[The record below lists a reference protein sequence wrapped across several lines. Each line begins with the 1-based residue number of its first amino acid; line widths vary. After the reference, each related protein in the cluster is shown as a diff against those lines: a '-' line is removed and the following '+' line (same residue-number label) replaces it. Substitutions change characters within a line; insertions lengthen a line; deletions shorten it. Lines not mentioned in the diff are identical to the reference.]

1 MDFFNNIVSYVSELS
16 SLELSYMFVIAFMFV
31 LAIID
36 LTVGVSNDAV
46 NFLSSA
52 VGSRAAKIK
61 HVLIVAAIGVFV
73 GASFS
78 SGMMDV
84 ARHGIFTPGY
94 FSFEKIM
101 CIYLAVVISDVF
113 LLDLFNSLGLP
124 TSTTVSM
131 VFELLGASFI
141 TALISSSGAGLGM
154 LNTSKAMTIIISIF
168 LSVAIAFVFGL
179 IVQWI
184 SRVIFTFHY
193 RKSKNLGR
201 KIGLYGGFASTS
213 IIYFMLVKGL
223 KGSTLKAS
231 LPLAVQNFVFEDTT
245 MFLLYSFIVLTVLM
259 QVLHW
264 CKVNVLKIVVL
275 MGTFSLAMAFAGN
288 DLVNFIG
295 VTLAGLESFQD
306 FVANGAGNAA
316 DFLMTSLNPA
326 KFKGVPGTPT
336 APGVSNPTNV
346 LFLIGAGAVMVYALF
361 TSKKAR
367 KVLQTSI
374 DLSSQQ
380 NEEND
385 MFGTSSVARN
395 LVRVT
400 TKMIDAVSRN
410 TPDGVK
416 RWIGK
421 RFAPLEE
428 REDVAF
434 DLVRASV
441 NLVLAG
447 LLIAVGTSFQLP
459 LSTTYVTFMVGM
471 GSSLADR
478 AWSRESAVYRVTG
491 VVSVIGGWFITAG
504 AAFII
509 AALVATILNYG
520 GIVAMY
526 IMIAIVIYLLIRSH
540 VNYNKKKSEEK
551 ADEKMDVI
559 LKSENQDEVW
569 DNLKA
574 HTAET
579 LAHTLTFSAEAYKKM
594 FDSFSRD
601 ALRPLKSTLI
611 KIVEEKAL
619 MKKQRRA
626 ETRGLQRIDQQMAF
640 ERSTWYHL
648 CTNSCQQMLN
658 TLTRIGEPMRE
669 HADNSFNPLSKKY
682 VEEFSPYCNNVYKV
696 LKDINEI
703 IATGDYTNAEEV
715 STRAKN
721 LKHQLANLR
730 KEQTMRLHQSNGSL
744 RMDFVYLNLI
754 QESHE
759 LLSEVRNLLRGG
771 NKFFALQVTPSE
783 EPKL

>member
-1 MDFFNNIVSYVSELS
+1 M
-16 SLELSYMFVIAFMFV
+16 ELSYMFVIAFMFA

-61 HVLIVAAIGVFV
+61 HVLIVAAVGVFV

-84 ARHGIFTPGY
+84 ARHGIFDP
-94 FSFEKIM
+94 SFFTFQNVM

-141 TALISSSGAGLGM
+141 TALLSASGRGLSM
-154 LNTSKAMTIIISIF
+154 LNTDKAMTIIISIF
-168 LSVAIAFVFGL
+168 LSVAIAFIFGL
-179 IVQWI
+179 VVQWI
-184 SRVIFTFHY
+184 SRVIFTFNY
-193 RKSKNLGR
+193 RKKLSY
-201 KIGLYGGFASTS
+201 KIGLYGGFASTA
-213 IIYFMLVKGL
+213 IIYFMIVKGL
-223 KGSTLKAS
+223 KGSSLKAM
-231 LPLAVQNFVFEDTT
+231 LPVAVQDFVFEDTT
-245 MFLLYSFIVLTVLM
+245 KFILCAFVVLTLLM
-259 QVLHW
+259 QLLHW
-264 CKVNVLKIVVL
+264 CKVNVLKVVVL

-295 VTLAGLESFQD
+295 VTLAGLESFQA
-306 FVANGAGNAA
+306 FVSNGG
-316 DFLMTSLNPA
+316 DMGMTMGSLNLPA
-326 KFKGVPGTPT
+326 T
-336 APGVSNPTNV
+336 TNI
-346 LFLIGAGAVMVYALF
+346 LFLVGAGAVMVYALF

-380 NEEND
+380 NEEGD

-395 LVRVT
+395 LVRAS

-410 TPDGVK
+410 TPEGVK
-416 RWIGK
+416 KWIGK

-447 LLIAVGTSFQLP
+447 LLIAVGTSLKLP

-491 VVSVIGGWFITAG
+491 VVSVVGGWFITAG

-509 AALVATILNYG
+509 AALVATIMNFG

-540 VNYNKKKSEEK
+540 INYNKKKSAEK
-551 ADEKMDVI
+551 VDEKMNVI

-579 LAHTLTFSAEAYKKM
+579 LAHTLEFSAEAYKKM
-594 FDSFSRD
+594 FESFSRD

-619 MKKQRRA
+619 MKKQRRS

-669 HADNSFNPLSKKY
+669 HADNSFNPLSKVY
-682 VEEFSPYCNNVYKV
+682 VEEFSPYCNNVYNV
-696 LKDINEI
+696 LKDINAI
-703 IATGDYTNAEEV
+703 IASGDYTNAEEV
-715 STRAKN
+715 SSRAKE

-730 KEQTMRLHQSNGSL
+730 KEQTMRLHQSGGSL

-771 NKFFALQVTPSE
+771 NKFFALQVTTSE

>member
-1 MDFFNNIVSYVSELS
+1 MDFLNGIIAYFSGLS
-16 SLELSYMFVIAFMFV
+16 PVGLSFFFVIAFMFT

-52 VGSRAAKIK
+52 VGSKAAKIK
-61 HVLIVAAIGVFV
+61 HVLIVAAVGIFI

-131 VFELLGASFI
+131 VFELLGASFV
-141 TALISSSGAGLGM
+141 TALISSGKAGLEHLDTGRA
-154 LNTSKAMTIIISIF
+154 LTIIISIF
-168 LSVAIAFVFGL
+168 LSVAIAFIFGL
-179 IVQWI
+179 LVQWI
-184 SRVIFTFHY
+184 SRLIFTFHY
-193 RKSKNLGR
+193 KKNLGR
-201 KIGLYGGFASTS
+201 KIGLYGGFASTA
-213 IIYFMLVKGL
+213 IIYFMIVKGL
-223 KGSTLKAS
+223 GNSNLKGFI
-231 LPLAVQNFVFEDTT
+231 PEDIGNFIFKETT
-245 MFLLYSFIVLTVLM
+245 MFVLCTFVVMIVVM
-259 QVLHW
+259 QILHW
-264 CKVNVLKIVVL
+264 CKVNVLKVVVL

-295 VTLAGLESFQD
+295 VTLAGFESFND
-306 FVANGAGNAA
+306 FVANGAGDATT
-316 DFLMTSLNPA
+316 FMMESLNPVNEYDA
-326 KFKGVPGTPT
+326 IPD
-336 APGVSNPTNV
+336 GVSTTTSP
-346 LFLIGAGAVMVYALF
+346 LFLIAAGAIMVYALF

-380 NEEND
+380 NEEGE
-385 MFGTSSVARN
+385 MFGTSSIARN
-395 LVRVT
+395 MVR
-400 TKMIDAVSRN
+400 AVSKLADAITKG
-410 TPDGVK
+410 TPVGIK
-416 RWIGK
+416 KWIAK

-447 LLIAVGTSFQLP
+447 LLIALGTSLQLP

-478 AWSRESAVYRVTG
+478 AWGRESAVYRVTG
-491 VVSVIGGWFITAG
+491 VISVVGGWFITAG

-509 AALVATILNYG
+509 AALVSTIMNYG
-520 GIVAMY
+520 GVVAMY
-526 IMIAIVIYLLIRSH
+526 IMIALVIYLLIRSH
-540 VNYNKKKSEEK
+540 IAYNKKKSKEK
-551 ADEKMDVI
+551 VDEKMVVI
-559 LKSENQDEVW
+559 LKSENQDEIW
-569 DNLKA
+569 ENLVSHSA
-574 HTAET
+574 DT
-579 LAHTLTFSAEAYKKM
+579 LTHTLSFSADTYKKL
-594 FDSFSRD
+594 FESFSKD
-601 ALRPLKSTLI
+601 ALRPLKSSLI

-626 ETRGLQRIDQQMAF
+626 ETRGLQRLEQNLAF

-658 TLTRIGEPMRE
+658 TLTRIGEPMKE
-669 HADNSFNPLSKKY
+669 HADNSFSPLSKLY
-682 VEEFSPYCNNVYKV
+682 VEEFTPYCRDIYNV

-703 IATGDYTNAEEV
+703 IATSDFSTADEV
-715 STRAKN
+715 SSRAKD
-721 LKHQLANLR
+721 LKHELATLR
-730 KEQTMRLHQSNGSL
+730 KTQTMRLHQSKGSL

-759 LLSEVRNLLRGG
+759 LLSEVRNLLRGS
-771 NKFFALQVTPSE
+771 K
-783 EPKL
+783 KLLAPLTNE

>member
-1 MDFFNNIVSYVSELS
+1 MDFFNNIISYISGLS
-16 SLELSYMFVIAFMFV
+16 SLELSYMFVIAFMFT

-61 HVLIVAAIGVFV
+61 HVLIVAAVGVFV

-84 ARHGIFTPGY
+84 ARHGIFDPG
-94 FSFEKIM
+94 FFTFQNVM

-141 TALISSSGAGLGM
+141 VALLSSTGQGLGM
-154 LNTSKAMTIIISIF
+154 LNTDKAMTIIISIF
-168 LSVAIAFVFGL
+168 LSVAIAFIFGL
-179 IVQWI
+179 VVQWI

-193 RKSKNLGR
+193 RKNLGR
-201 KIGLYGGFASTS
+201 KIGLYGGFASTA
-213 IIYFMLVKGL
+213 ILYFMVVKGL
-223 KGSTLKAS
+223 KGSSIKTL
-231 LPLAVQNFVFEDTT
+231 LPLAVQELVFEDTAK
-245 MFLLYSFIVLTVLM
+245 FILCAFVVMTVLM
-259 QVLHW
+259 QLLHW

-295 VTLAGLESFQD
+295 VTLAGLESFQT
-306 FVANGAGNAA
+306 FVSHGG
-316 DFLMTSLNPA
+316 DVSMTMGSLNLPA
-326 KFKGVPGTPT
+326 T
-336 APGVSNPTNV
+336 TNI

-395 LVRVT
+395 LVRAA
-400 TKMIDAVSRN
+400 TKLVDAVTRN
-410 TPDGVK
+410 TPDSVK
-416 RWIGK
+416 KWIGK
-421 RFAPLEE
+421 RFEPLEE

-447 LLIAVGTSFQLP
+447 LLIAVGTSLKLP
-459 LSTTYVTFMVGM
+459 LSTTYVTVMVGM

-491 VVSVIGGWFITAG
+491 VVSVVGGWFITAG
-504 AAFII
+504 AAFMI
-509 AALVATILNYG
+509 AALVGTILNYG

-540 VNYNKKKSEEK
+540 IAYNKKKTTEK
-551 ADEKMDVI
+551 VDEKMDVI

-569 DNLKA
+569 ENLKA

-579 LAHTLTFSAEAYKKM
+579 LTHTLDFSAEAYKKM
-594 FDSFSRD
+594 FDSFSVD

-619 MKKQRRA
+619 MKKQRRS

-669 HADNSFNPLSKKY
+669 HADHSFNPLSKSY
-682 VEEFSPYCNNVYKV
+682 VEEFSPYCQNVYDV
-696 LKDINEI
+696 LKDINAI
-703 IATGDYTNAEEV
+703 IATGDYSNAEEV
-715 STRAKN
+715 STRAKE
-721 LKHQLANLR
+721 LKHKLANLR
-730 KEQTMRLHQSNGSL
+730 KTQTMRLHQSGGSL

-771 NKFFALQVTPSE
+771 NKFFALQVTSE
-783 EPKL
+783 ETEPKL

>member
-1 MDFFNNIVSYVSELS
+1 MDFFNNIIDYVSGLGS
-16 SLELSYMFVIAFMFV
+16 VELSYLFVIVFMFV

-52 VGSRAAKIK
+52 VGSKAAKIK
-61 HVLIVAAIGVFV
+61 HVLIVAACGVFI
-73 GASFS
+73 GAAFS

-84 ARHGIFTPGY
+84 ARHGIFDPSF
-94 FSFEKIM
+94 FSFKNVM

-141 TALISSSGAGLGM
+141 TALLSSSGEGLGM
-154 LNTSKAMTIIISIF
+154 LNTDRAMTIIISIF
-168 LSVAIAFVFGL
+168 LSVAIAFIFGL
-179 IVQWI
+179 VVQWI
-184 SRVIFTFHY
+184 SRIIFTFHY
-193 RKSKNLGR
+193 RKNLGS
-201 KIGLYGGFASTS
+201 KIGLYGGFASTA
-213 IIYFMLVKGL
+213 IIYFMVVKGL
-223 KGSTLKAS
+223 KGSTLKAQ
-231 LPLAVQNFVFEDTT
+231 LPASVQEFVFEDTT
-245 MFLLYSFIVLTVLM
+245 MFLLCAFVVLTVLM
-259 QVLHW
+259 QCLHW
-264 CKVNVLKIVVL
+264 AKVNVLKVVVL

-295 VTLAGLESFQD
+295 VTLAGLESFQT
-306 FVANGAGNAA
+306 FVEGGG
-316 DFLMTSLNPA
+316 DVGMSMGSLNLPA
-326 KFKGVPGTPT
+326 T
-336 APGVSNPTNV
+336 TNV
-346 LFLIGAGAVMVYALF
+346 LFLVGAGAVMVYALF

-380 NEEND
+380 DEGNE

-395 LVRVT
+395 IVRST
-400 TKMIDAVSRN
+400 TKMVDAVSRN
-410 TPDGVK
+410 TPQGVK
-416 RWIGK
+416 NWINK
-421 RFAPLEE
+421 RFTPLEE

-434 DLVRASV
+434 DLIRASV

-447 LLIAVGTSFQLP
+447 LLIAFGTSLKLP

-478 AWSRESAVYRVTG
+478 AWGRESAVYRVTG

-520 GIVAMY
+520 GVVAMY
-526 IMIAIVIYLLIRSH
+526 IMIAVVVYLLVRSH
-540 VNYNKKKSEEK
+540 IKYNKKKSAEVV
-551 ADEKMDVI
+551 DEQMNVI
-559 LKSENQDEVW
+559 LKSDNQDEVW
-569 DNLKA
+569 ESLKLHA
-574 HTAET
+574 AET
-579 LAHTLTFSAEAYKKM
+579 LTHTLTFSAEAYKNM
-594 FDSFSRD
+594 FESFSKD
-601 ALRPLKSTLI
+601 ALRPLKSTMI

-648 CTNSCQQMLN
+648 CSNSCQQMLN
-658 TLTRIGEPMRE
+658 TLTRIGEPMKE
-669 HADNSFNPLSKKY
+669 HADNSFSPLSKVY
-682 VEEFSPYCNNVYKV
+682 VEEFSPYCRDVYNV

-703 IATGDYTNAEEV
+703 IATGNYDNAEEV
-715 STRAKN
+715 SARAKH

-730 KEQTMRLHQSNGSL
+730 KEQTMRLHKSNGSL

-771 NKFFALQVTPSE
+771 NKFFALQVTSAA
-783 EPKL
+783 EPRL

>member
-1 MDFFNNIVSYVSELS
+1 MDFINGILSYVSNLS
-16 SLELSYMFVIAFMFV
+16 SVELSYMFVVLFMFT

-46 NFLSSA
+46 NFLSAA
-52 VGSRAAKIK
+52 VGSKAAKLK
-61 HVLIVAAIGVFV
+61 HVLLVAAVGVFV

-84 ARHGIFTPGY
+84 ARHGIFEPAF
-94 FSFEKIM
+94 FSFSNIM

-141 TALISSSGAGLGM
+141 TAIISSGGAGLGM
-154 LNTSKAMTIIISIF
+154 LNTDRALTIIISIF
-168 LSVAIAFVFGL
+168 LSVAIAFIFGL
-179 IVQWI
+179 VVQWI
-184 SRVIFTFHY
+184 SRILFTFHY
-193 RKSKNLGR
+193 RKNLGR
-201 KIGLYGGFASTS
+201 KIGIYGGFATTA

-223 KGSTLKAS
+223 KGSAIVDM
-231 LPLAVQNFVFEDTT
+231 LPDRIEHFVFEETIY
-245 MFLLYSFIVLTVLM
+245 FLLVAFVFFTLLM
-259 QVLHW
+259 QLLHW
-264 CKVNVLKIVVL
+264 CRVNVLKIVVL

-295 VTLAGLESFQD
+295 VTLAGFESFKD
-306 FVANGAGNAA
+306 FVANGAGLTV
-316 DFLMTSLNPA
+316 DTFMMDSLMPIEEGGQANQ
-326 KFKGVPGTPT
+326 TP
-336 APGVSNPTNV
+336 VF
-346 LFLIGAGAVMVYALF
+346 FLIGAGAVMVYALF

-380 NEEND
+380 NEENE
-385 MFGTSSVARN
+385 MFGTSSIARN
-395 LVRVT
+395 MVRSV
-400 TKMIDAVSRN
+400 TKMVDAVSHKTPQRVKSWLN
-410 TPDGVK
+410 T
-416 RWIGK
+416 
-421 RFAPLEE
+421 RFTPLEE

-447 LLIAVGTSFQLP
+447 LLIAVGTSFKLP

-478 AWSRESAVYRVTG
+478 AWGRESAVYRVTG
-491 VVSVIGGWFITAG
+491 VVSVVGGWFITAG

-509 AALVATILNYG
+509 AAMVATVLNYG

-526 IMIAIVIYLLIRSH
+526 IMIALVVYLLIRSH
-540 VNYNKKKSEEK
+540 INYNKKKSSEK
-551 ADEKMDVI
+551 VDEKMLVV

-569 DNLKA
+569 ENLKS

-579 LAHTLTFSAEAYKKM
+579 LSHTLVFSADTYKTM
-594 FDSFSRD
+594 FESFSKD
-601 ALRPLKSTLI
+601 ALRPLKSSLI

-626 ETRGLQRIDQQMAF
+626 ETRGLQRIDQQLAF
-640 ERSTWYHL
+640 ERGTWYHL

-658 TLTRIGEPMRE
+658 TLTRIGEPMKE
-669 HADNSFNPLSKKY
+669 HADNSFSPLSKMY
-682 VEEFSPYCNNVYKV
+682 IEEFSPFCRDIYNV

-703 IATGDYTNAEEV
+703 ISTGNYSGSEEV
-715 STRAKN
+715 SARAKH
-721 LKHQLANLR
+721 LKHTLANLR
-730 KEQTMRLHQSNGSL
+730 KEQTMRLHQNKGSL

-759 LLSEVRNLLRGG
+759 LLSEVRNLLRGS
-771 NKFFALQVTPSE
+771 NKLFAPKGTNVTPE
-783 EPKL
+783 EEK

>member
-1 MDFFNNIVSYVSELS
+1 MDFFNNIISYVSGLG
-16 SLELSYMFVIAFMFV
+16 SLELSYMFVIAFMFT

-61 HVLIVAAIGVFV
+61 HVLIVAAVGVFV

-84 ARHGIFTPGY
+84 ARHGIFDP
-94 FSFEKIM
+94 SFFTFQNVM

-141 TALISSSGAGLGM
+141 TALLSSSGQGLGM
-154 LNTSKAMTIIISIF
+154 LNTDKAMTIIISIF
-168 LSVAIAFVFGL
+168 LSVAIAFIFGL
-179 IVQWI
+179 VVQWI

-193 RKSKNLGR
+193 KKNLGR
-201 KIGLYGGFASTS
+201 KIGLYGGFASTA
-213 IIYFMLVKGL
+213 ILYFMVVKGL
-223 KGSTLKAS
+223 KGSSIKTM
-231 LPLAVQNFVFEDTT
+231 LPLAVQELVFEDTT
-245 MFLLYSFIVLTVLM
+245 KFILCAFVVMTVLM
-259 QVLHW
+259 QLLHW

-295 VTLAGLESFQD
+295 VTLAGLESFQTL
-306 FVANGAGNAA
+306 VANGGDIN
-316 DFLMTSLNPA
+316 MTMGSLNLPA
-326 KFKGVPGTPT
+326 T
-336 APGVSNPTNV
+336 TNI

-395 LVRVT
+395 LVRAVT
-400 TKMIDAVSRN
+400 KLVDAVTKN
-410 TPDGVK
+410 TPDSVK
-416 RWIGK
+416 KWIAK

-447 LLIAVGTSFQLP
+447 LLIAVGTSLKLP

-491 VVSVIGGWFITAG
+491 VVSVVGGWFITAG

-509 AALVATILNYG
+509 AALVGTILNYG

-540 VNYNKKKSEEK
+540 IAYNKKKTTEK
-551 ADEKMDVI
+551 VDEKMNVI
-559 LKSENQDEVW
+559 LKSEDQSEVW
-569 DNLKA
+569 ENLKA

-579 LAHTLTFSAEAYKKM
+579 LTHTLTFSAEAYKKM
-594 FDSFSRD
+594 FESFSKD

-619 MKKQRRA
+619 MKKQRRS

-669 HADNSFNPLSKKY
+669 HADHSFNPLSKSY
-682 VEEFSPYCNNVYKV
+682 VEEFSPYCSDVYEV
-696 LKDINEI
+696 LNDINNI

-715 STRAKN
+715 STRAKE
-721 LKHQLANLR
+721 LKHKLANLR

-771 NKFFALQVTPSE
+771 NKFFALQVTTE
-783 EPKL
+783 AEPKL

>member
-1 MDFFNNIVSYVSELS
+1 MDFFNNIVSYVSELG
-16 SLELSYMFVIAFMFV
+16 SLELSYMFVIAFMFT

-61 HVLIVAAIGVFV
+61 HVLIVAAVGVFV

-84 ARHGIFTPGY
+84 ARHGIFDP
-94 FSFEKIM
+94 SFFTFQNVM

-141 TALISSSGAGLGM
+141 TALLSSSGQGLGM
-154 LNTSKAMTIIISIF
+154 LNTDKAMTIIISIF
-168 LSVAIAFVFGL
+168 LSVAIAFIFGL

-193 RKSKNLGR
+193 RKNLGR
-201 KIGLYGGFASTS
+201 KIGLYGGFASTA
-213 IIYFMLVKGL
+213 ILYFMVVKGL
-223 KGSTLKAS
+223 KGSSIKAM
-231 LPLAVQNFVFEDTT
+231 LPLAVQELVFEDTT
-245 MFLLYSFIVLTVLM
+245 KFILCAFVVMTVLM
-259 QVLHW
+259 QLLHW
-264 CKVNVLKIVVL
+264 CKVNVLKVVVL

-295 VTLAGLESFQD
+295 VTLAGLESFQTL
-306 FVANGAGNAA
+306 VANGGDIN
-316 DFLMTSLNPA
+316 MMMGSLNLPA
-326 KFKGVPGTPT
+326 T
-336 APGVSNPTNV
+336 TNV
-346 LFLIGAGAVMVYALF
+346 LFLVGAGAVMVYALF

-380 NEEND
+380 NEEGE

-395 LVRVT
+395 MVRAVTKLVDVVT
-400 TKMIDAVSRN
+400 KN
-410 TPDGVK
+410 TPDSVK
-416 RWIGK
+416 KWIGK

-447 LLIAVGTSFQLP
+447 LLIAVGTSLKLP

-491 VVSVIGGWFITAG
+491 VVSVVGGWFITAG

-540 VNYNKKKSEEK
+540 IAYNKKKTTEK
-551 ADEKMDVI
+551 VDEKMNVI
-559 LKSENQDEVW
+559 LKSEDQSEVW
-569 DNLKA
+569 ENLKA

-579 LAHTLTFSAEAYKKM
+579 LTHTLAFSAEAYKKM
-594 FDSFSRD
+594 FESFSKD

-611 KIVEEKAL
+611 RIVEEKAL
-619 MKKQRRA
+619 MKKQRRS

-669 HADNSFNPLSKKY
+669 HADHSFNPLSKSY
-682 VEEFSPYCNNVYKV
+682 VEEFSPYCKSVYEV
-696 LKDINEI
+696 LNDINEI
-703 IATGDYTNAEEV
+703 IASGNYTNAEEV
-715 STRAKN
+715 STRAKD
-721 LKHQLANLR
+721 LKHKLANLR

-771 NKFFALQVTPSE
+771 NKFFALQVTSE
-783 EPKL
+783 ETEPKL

>member
-1 MDFFNNIVSYVSELS
+1 MNDVLSYVSSLS
-16 SLELSYMFVIAFMFV
+16 SIELCYMFVVLFMFA

-46 NFLSSA
+46 NFLSAA
-52 VGSRAAKIK
+52 VGSKAAKIK
-61 HVLIVAAIGVFV
+61 HVLIVAAVGVFV

-84 ARHGIFTPGY
+84 ARHGIFDPSF
-94 FSFEKIM
+94 FSFENVM
-101 CIYLAVVISDVF
+101 CVYLAVVISDVF

-141 TALISSSGAGLGM
+141 TALINSGGSGLAM
-154 LNTSKAMTIIISIF
+154 LNTDRALTIIISIF
-168 LSVAIAFVFGL
+168 LSVAVAFVFGL
-179 IVQWI
+179 VVQWF

-193 RKSKNLGR
+193 RKNLGR
-201 KIGLYGGFASTS
+201 KIGIYGGVASTA
-213 IIYFMLVKGL
+213 IIYFMLIKGL
-223 KGSTLKAS
+223 KGSALIGF
-231 LPLAVQNFVFEDTT
+231 LPLSLKHLIFEETT
-245 MFLLYSFIVLTVLM
+245 FFLLMAFVVLTMLM
-259 QVLHW
+259 QILHFM
-264 CKVNVLKIVVL
+264 KVNVLKIVVL

-295 VTLAGLESFQD
+295 VTLAGFESFKD
-306 FVANGAGNAA
+306 FVANGAG
-316 DFLMTSLNPA
+316 DVGSFMMGSLNLPA
-326 KFKGVPGTPT
+326 KTSVF
-336 APGVSNPTNV
+336 
-346 LFLIGAGAVMVYALF
+346 FLIGAGAVMVYALF

-380 NEEND
+380 DEGNE

-395 LVRVT
+395 MVR
-400 TKMIDAVSRN
+400 AVSKLVTAVTKN
-410 TPDGVK
+410 TPDSVK
-416 RWIGK
+416 KWIGK

-447 LLIAVGTSFQLP
+447 LLIAVGTSLKLP

-478 AWSRESAVYRVTG
+478 AWGRESAVYRVTG
-491 VVSVIGGWFITAG
+491 VVSVVGGWFITAG

-509 AALVATILNYG
+509 AAFVATIMNYG

-526 IMIAIVIYLLIRSH
+526 IMIALVIYLLIRSH
-540 VNYNKKKSEEK
+540 VQYNKKKSSEK
-551 ADEKMDVI
+551 VDEKMVII
-559 LKSENQDEVW
+559 LKSENQDEIW
-569 DNLKA
+569 DNLIS
-574 HTAET
+574 HTADT
-579 LAHTLTFSAEAYKKM
+579 LTHTLSFSAETYKKM
-594 FDSFSRD
+594 FDSFSKD
-601 ALRPLKSTLI
+601 ALRPLKSSLI
-611 KIVEEKAL
+611 KIVEEKAF
-619 MKKQRRA
+619 MKKERRA
-626 ETRGLQRIDQQMAF
+626 ETRGLQRLEQNLAF

-658 TLTRIGEPMRE
+658 TLTRIGEPMKE
-669 HADNSFNPLSKKY
+669 HADNSFSPLSKLY
-682 VEEFSPYCNNVYKV
+682 VEEFSPFCRDIYNVF
-696 LKDINEI
+696 KDIDNI
-703 IATGDYTNAEEV
+703 IATGDFSTADEV
-715 STRAKN
+715 SSRAKD
-721 LKHQLANLR
+721 LKHELATLR
-730 KEQTMRLHQSNGSL
+730 KKQTMRLHQSQGSL

-759 LLSEVRNLLRGG
+759 LLSEVRNLLRGS
-771 NKFFALQVTPSE
+771 KKLFAPVTND
-783 EPKL
+783 

>member
-1 MDFFNNIVSYVSELS
+1 MDFFNNIISYLS
-16 SLELSYMFVIAFMFV
+16 GLGSVELSYLFVIAFMFV

-61 HVLIVAAIGVFV
+61 HVLIVAAVGVFV
-73 GASFS
+73 GATFS

-84 ARHGIFTPGY
+84 ARHGIFDP
-94 FSFEKIM
+94 SFFTFENVM

-141 TALISSSGAGLGM
+141 TALLSSSGEGLGM
-154 LNTSKAMTIIISIF
+154 LNTDRAMTIIISIF

-179 IVQWI
+179 VVQWI

-193 RKSKNLGR
+193 RKNLGS
-201 KIGLYGGFASTS
+201 KIGIYGGLASTA
-213 IIYFMLVKGL
+213 IIYFMIVKGL
-223 KGSTLKAS
+223 KGSSLKAM
-231 LPLAVQNFVFEDTT
+231 LPDSVQEFVFEETG
-245 MFLLYSFIVLTVLM
+245 MFILCAFIVLTVLM
-259 QVLHW
+259 QLLHW
-264 CKVNVLKIVVL
+264 CKVNVLKVVVL

-295 VTLAGLESFQD
+295 VTLAGLESFQT
-306 FVANGAGNAA
+306 FVAQGG
-316 DFLMTSLNPA
+316 DTGMTMGSLNLPA
-326 KFKGVPGTPT
+326 T
-336 APGVSNPTNV
+336 TNI

-380 NEEND
+380 NEEGE

-395 LVRVT
+395 IVRAV
-400 TKMIDAVSRN
+400 TKMVDAVLRN
-410 TPDGVK
+410 TPEGLKKWV
-416 RWIGK
+416 GK

-447 LLIAVGTSFQLP
+447 LLIAVGTSLKLP

-478 AWSRESAVYRVTG
+478 AWGRESAVYRVTG

-509 AALVATILNYG
+509 AALVATIMNYG
-520 GIVAMY
+520 GVIAMY
-526 IMIAIVIYLLIRSH
+526 IMIAVVIYLLIRSH
-540 VNYNKKKSEEK
+540 VNYNKKKSAETV
-551 ADEKMDVI
+551 DEKMNII
-559 LKSENQDEVW
+559 LKSDDQNEVW
-569 DNLKA
+569 FNLKA

-579 LAHTLTFSAEAYKKM
+579 LTHTLTFSAEAYKKM
-594 FDSFSRD
+594 FESFSKD

-619 MKKQRRA
+619 MKKQRRS

-669 HADNSFNPLSKKY
+669 HADNSFNPLSKSY
-682 VEEFSPYCNNVYKV
+682 VEEFSPYCRDVYNV
-696 LKDINEI
+696 LKDINDI
-703 IATGDYTNAEEV
+703 IALGDYSNAEEV
-715 STRAKN
+715 SARAKN
-721 LKHQLANLR
+721 LKHQLASLR

-771 NKFFALQVTPSE
+771 NKFFALQITPNE

>member
-1 MDFFNNIVSYVSELS
+1 MNDIISYVSAMS
-16 SLELSYMFVIAFMFV
+16 TIELSYLFVVLFMFT

-52 VGSRAAKIK
+52 VGSKAAKIK
-61 HVLIVAAIGVFV
+61 HVLLVAAVGIFV

-84 ARHGIFTPGY
+84 ARHGIFDPSF
-94 FSFEKIM
+94 FSFENVM
-101 CIYLAVVISDVF
+101 CVYLAVVISDVF

-131 VFELLGASFI
+131 VFELLGASFV
-141 TALISSSGAGLGM
+141 TALISSGGSGLAM
-154 LNTSKAMTIIISIF
+154 LNTDRALTIIISIF

-184 SRVIFTFHY
+184 SRIVFTFHY
-193 RKSKNLGR
+193 RKNLAG
-201 KIGLYGGFASTS
+201 KIGIYGGIATTA
-213 IIYFMLVKGL
+213 IIYFMLIKGL
-223 KGSTLKAS
+223 KGSALIGFLPAS
-231 LPLAVQNFVFEDTT
+231 LSHLIFEETAFFLLCAFVFFT
-245 MFLLYSFIVLTVLM
+245 ILM
-259 QVLHW
+259 QLLHF

-295 VTLAGLESFQD
+295 VTLAGFESFKD
-306 FVANGAGNAA
+306 FVANGAGQVET
-316 DFLMTSLNPA
+316 FMMGSLNLPA
-326 KFKGVPGTPT
+326 KTSVF
-336 APGVSNPTNV
+336 
-346 LFLIGAGAVMVYALF
+346 FLVAAGAVMVYALF

-380 NEEND
+380 DDGNE

-395 LVRVT
+395 MVRAVSKLV
-400 TKMIDAVSRN
+400 DAVTRN
-410 TPDGVK
+410 TPASVK
-416 RWIGK
+416 KWISK

-447 LLIAVGTSFQLP
+447 LLIALGTSLKLP

-478 AWSRESAVYRVTG
+478 AWGRESAVYRVTG
-491 VVSVIGGWFITAG
+491 VVSVVGGWFITAG

-509 AALVATILNYG
+509 AAFVATIMNYG

-526 IMIAIVIYLLIRSH
+526 IMIALVIYLLIHSH
-540 VNYNKKKSEEK
+540 IAYNKKKSQEK
-551 ADEKMDVI
+551 VDEKMEVI

-569 DNLKA
+569 DNLVSHA
-574 HTAET
+574 ADT
-579 LAHTLTFSAEAYKKM
+579 LTHTLSFSADTYKKM
-594 FDSFSRD
+594 YDSFSKD
-601 ALRPLKSTLI
+601 ALRPLKSSLI
-611 KIVEEKAL
+611 RIVEEKAF
-619 MKKQRRA
+619 MKKERRA
-626 ETRGLQRIDQQMAF
+626 ETRGLQRLEQNLAY

-658 TLTRIGEPMRE
+658 TLTRIGEPMKE
-669 HADNSFNPLSKKY
+669 HADNSFTPMSHVY
-682 VEEFSPYCNNVYKV
+682 VEEFTPFCRDIYKV
-696 LKDINEI
+696 LKDINTI
-703 IATGDYTNAEEV
+703 IATGDFSTADEV
-715 STRAKN
+715 SSRAKD
-721 LKHQLANLR
+721 LKHELATLR
-730 KEQTMRLHQSNGSL
+730 KTQTMRLHQSKGSL

-759 LLSEVRNLLRGG
+759 LLSEVRNLLRGS
-771 NKFFALQVTPSE
+771 KKLFAPITE
-783 EPKL
+783 E

>member
-1 MDFFNNIVSYVSELS
+1 MDFLNDIVTYVSGLS
-16 SLELSYMFVIAFMFV
+16 SLELSYMFVVLFMFT

-46 NFLSSA
+46 NFLSAA

-61 HVLIVAAIGVFV
+61 HVLIVAAVGVFV

-84 ARHGIFTPGY
+84 ARHGIFDPSF
-94 FSFEKIM
+94 FSFSNVM
-101 CIYLAVVISDVF
+101 CVFLAVVISDVF

-131 VFELLGASFI
+131 VFELLGASFV
-141 TALISSSGAGLGM
+141 TALISSSGVGLGM
-154 LNTSKAMTIIISIF
+154 LNTDRALTIIISIF
-168 LSVAIAFVFGL
+168 LSVAIAFIFGL
-179 IVQWI
+179 VVQWI

-193 RKSKNLGR
+193 RKNLGR
-201 KIGLYGGFASTS
+201 KIGLYGGFATTA

-223 KGSTLKAS
+223 KGSAIVGF
-231 LPLAVQNFVFEDTT
+231 LPESVRFFIFEDTV
-245 MFLLYSFIVLTVLM
+245 MFLLCAFAFFTLLM
-259 QVLHW
+259 QLLHVM
-264 CKVNVLKIVVL
+264 KVNVLKIVVL

-295 VTLAGLESFQD
+295 VTLAGLESFKD
-306 FVANGAGNAA
+306 FVANGNGAVDSYMMG
-316 DFLMTSLNPA
+316 SLNLPA
-326 KFKGVPGTPT
+326 T
-336 APGVSNPTNV
+336 TNV

-380 NEEND
+380 NEEGE
-385 MFGTSSVARN
+385 MFGTSSIARN
-395 LVRVT
+395 MVR
-400 TKMIDAVSRN
+400 AVSKMVDSIARN
-410 TPDGVK
+410 TPQGIKNWVN
-416 RWIGK
+416 R
-421 RFAPLEE
+421 RFTPLEE

-447 LLIAVGTSFQLP
+447 LLIAVGTSLKLP

-478 AWSRESAVYRVTG
+478 AWGRESAVYRVTG
-491 VVSVIGGWFITAG
+491 VVSVVGGWFITAG

-509 AALVATILNYG
+509 AALVATVMNYG
-520 GIVAMY
+520 GVVAMY
-526 IMIAIVIYLLIRSH
+526 VMIALVIYLLIRSH
-540 VNYNKKKSEEK
+540 INYNKKKGAEK
-551 ADEKMDVI
+551 VDEKMNVI
-559 LKSENQDEVW
+559 LKSENHDEVW
-569 DNLKA
+569 TNLRQHA
-574 HTAET
+574 AET
-579 LAHTLTFSAEAYKKM
+579 LTHTLAFSAETYKRM
-594 FDSFSRD
+594 FESFSKD
-601 ALRPLKSTLI
+601 ELRPLKSSLV

-619 MKKQRRA
+619 MKKERRA

-658 TLTRIGEPMRE
+658 TLTRIGEPMKE
-669 HADNSFNPLSKKY
+669 HADNSFSPLSKLY
-682 VEEFSPYCNNVYKV
+682 VDEFSPYCRDVYNV
-696 LKDINEI
+696 LRDINEI
-703 IATGDYTNAEEV
+703 IVSGNYENSDEV
-715 STRAKN
+715 SSRAKD
-721 LKHQLANLR
+721 LKHALASLR
-730 KEQTMRLHQSNGSL
+730 KEQTMRLHQSKGSL

-771 NKFFALQVTPSE
+771 NKFFAN
-783 EPKL
+783 

>member
-1 MDFFNNIVSYVSELS
+1 MDFFNNIISYISGLGSV
-16 SLELSYMFVIAFMFV
+16 ELSYMFVIAFMFV

-61 HVLIVAAIGVFV
+61 HVLIVAAVGVFV
-73 GASFS
+73 GAAFS

-84 ARHGIFTPGY
+84 ARHGIFDPG
-94 FSFEKIM
+94 FFTFKNVM

-141 TALISSSGAGLGM
+141 TALLSSSGEGLGM
-154 LNTSKAMTIIISIF
+154 LNTDRAMTIIISIF

-193 RKSKNLGR
+193 RKNLSA
-201 KIGLYGGFASTS
+201 KIGLFGGFASTA
-213 IIYFMLVKGL
+213 IIYFMIVKGL
-223 KGSTLKAS
+223 KGSSLKAM
-231 LPLAVQNFVFEDTT
+231 LPANVQEFVFEETG
-245 MFLLYSFIVLTVLM
+245 MFILCAFVVLTCLM
-259 QVLHW
+259 QLLHF
-264 CKVNVLKIVVL
+264 CKVNVLKVVVL

-295 VTLAGLESFQD
+295 VTLAGLESFLT
-306 FVANGAGNAA
+306 FVDNGG
-316 DFLMTSLNPA
+316 DVSMTMGSLNLPA
-326 KFKGVPGTPT
+326 K
-336 APGVSNPTNV
+336 TNI

-380 NEEND
+380 NEEGEL
-385 MFGTSSVARN
+385 FGTSSVARN
-395 LVRVT
+395 LVRAV
-400 TKMIDAVSRN
+400 TKMVDAVLRN
-410 TPDGVK
+410 TPDSVK
-416 RWIGK
+416 KWVGK

-447 LLIAVGTSFQLP
+447 LLIAVGTSFKLP

-478 AWSRESAVYRVTG
+478 AWGRESAVYRVTG

-509 AALVATILNYG
+509 AALVATVMNYG
-520 GIVAMY
+520 GIYAMY
-526 IMIAIVIYLLIRSH
+526 VMIAVVIYLLIRSH
-540 VNYNKKKSEEK
+540 INYNKKKSAEK
-551 ADEKMDVI
+551 VDEKMNII
-559 LKSENQDEVW
+559 LKSDNQDEVW
-569 DNLKA
+569 HNLKGHA
-574 HTAET
+574 AET
-579 LAHTLTFSAEAYKKM
+579 LTHTLEFSAEAYKKM
-594 FDSFSRD
+594 FDSFSKD

-619 MKKQRRA
+619 MKKQRRS
-626 ETRGLQRIDQQMAF
+626 ETRGLQRIDQQVAF

-669 HADNSFNPLSKKY
+669 HADHSFNPLSQSY
-682 VEEFSPYCNNVYKV
+682 VDEFSPYCRDVYYV

-703 IATGDYTNAEEV
+703 IATGDYSNAEEV

-721 LKHQLANLR
+721 LKHKLANLR
-730 KEQTMRLHQSNGSL
+730 KEQTLRLHQSGGSL

-759 LLSEVRNLLRGG
+759 LLSEVRNLLRGS
-771 NKFFALQVTPSE
+771 NKFFALQVTSTE
-783 EPKL
+783 EPRL